1 MAMVYK
7 ILGQKSPAATTDF
20 NLYTV
25 SGSKQA
31 IINCITVA
39 NRDAGDAAT
48 YQISIRPDGATKTTD
63 HYIAY
68 NVQIGAASS
77 IALKL
82 CITLDTND
90 VITVQSSTALVTF
103 NAYGVEIDV

>member
-1 MAMVYK
+1 MAIRYK
-7 ILGQKSPAATTDF
+7 VLGQKSPAANTSWDIYAVNGTKD
-20 NLYTV
+20 
-25 SGSKQA
+25 S

-39 NRDAGDAAT
+39 NRDANSAT
-48 YQISIRPDGATKTTD
+48 YRISVRPDGATLTAD

-68 NVQIGAASS
+68 DVQVGSNTS
-77 IALKL
+77 VSLNL
-82 CITLDTND
+82 GLTLDTND

>member
-7 ILGQKSPAATTDF
+7 VLGQKSPAATTDF

-39 NRDAGDAAT
+39 NRDANSAT
-48 YQISIRPDGATKTTD
+48 YRISVRPDGATLTAD

-68 NVQIGAASS
+68 DVQVGSNTS
-77 IALKL
+77 VSLNL
-82 CITLDTND
+82 GLTLDTND
-90 VITVQSSTALVTF
+90 VITVQSSTATITF

>member
-1 MAMVYK
+1 MVYK

-39 NRDAGDAAT
+39 NRDANSAT
-48 YQISIRPDGATKTTD
+48 YRISVRPDGATLTTD

-68 NVQIGAASS
+68 DVQVGSNLS
-77 IALKL
+77 VALNL
-82 CITLDTND
+82 GITLDTND
-90 VITVQSSTALVTF
+90 VITVQSSSGLVTF

>member
-1 MAMVYK
+1 MTYK

-39 NRDAGDAAT
+39 NRDANSAT
-48 YQISIRPDGATKTTD
+48 YRISVRPDGATLTTD
-63 HYIAY
+63 HYLAY
-68 NVQIGAASS
+68 DVQVGSNLS
-77 IALKL
+77 VALNL
-82 CITLDTND
+82 GITLDTND
-90 VITVQSSTALVTF
+90 VITVQSSSGLVTF

>member
-39 NRDAGDAAT
+39 NRDANSAT
-48 YQISIRPDGATKTTD
+48 YRISVRPDGATLTTD

-68 NVQIGAASS
+68 DVEVGSNLSV
-77 IALKL
+77 ALNL
-82 CITLDTND
+82 GITLDTND
-90 VITVQSSTALVTF
+90 VITVQSSSGLVTF

>member
-31 IINCITVA
+31 IINCITIA
-39 NRDAGDAAT
+39 NRDANSAT
-48 YQISIRPDGATKTTD
+48 YRISVRPDGATLTAD

-68 NVQIGAASS
+68 NVQVDANLSV
-77 IALKL
+77 ALNL
-82 CITLDTND
+82 GITLDTND
-90 VITVQSSTALVTF
+90 VITVQSSSGFVTF

>member
-39 NRDAGDAAT
+39 NRNSDSAT
-48 YQISIRPDGATKTTD
+48 YRISVRPDGATLTTD

-68 NVQIGAASS
+68 DVQVGANSTTS
-77 IALKL
+77 LNL
-82 CITLDTND
+82 GLTLDTND

>member
-1 MAMVYK
+1 MAQTYK
-7 ILGQKSPAATTDF
+7 VLGQKSPAATTDF

-39 NRDAGDAAT
+39 NRDANSAT
-48 YQISIRPDGATKTTD
+48 YRISVRPDGATLTED
-63 HYIAY
+63 HYLAY
-68 NVQIGAASS
+68 DVQVGSNSS
-77 IALKL
+77 VALNL
-82 CITLDTND
+82 GITLDTND
-90 VITVQSSTALVTF
+90 VITVQSSSGLVTF

>member
-7 ILGQKSPAATTDF
+7 ILGQKSPAAATDF

-39 NRDAGDAAT
+39 NRAADSAT
-48 YQISIRPDGATKTTD
+48 YRISVRPDGATLTTD

-68 NVQIGAASS
+68 DVQVGSNS
-77 IALKL
+77 TTALNL
-82 CITLDTND
+82 GITLDTND
-90 VITVQSSTALVTF
+90 VITVQSSTATITF

>member
-7 ILGQKSPAATTDF
+7 VLGQKSPAATTDF

-39 NRDAGDAAT
+39 NRDANSAT
-48 YQISIRPDGATKTTD
+48 YQISVRPDGATLTTD

-68 NVQIGAASS
+68 NVQVDANLSV
-77 IALKL
+77 ALNL
-82 CITLDTND
+82 GITLDTND
-90 VITVQSSTALVTF
+90 VITVQSSSGLVTF

>member
-1 MAMVYK
+1 MAQTYK
-7 ILGQKSPAATTDF
+7 ILGQKSPAAATDF

-25 SGSKQA
+25 SGSKQT

-39 NRDAGDAAT
+39 NRDANAAT
-48 YQISIRPDGATKTTD
+48 YRISVRPDGATLTTD

-68 NVQIGAASS
+68 DVQVGSNSS
-77 IALKL
+77 VSLNL
-82 CITLDTND
+82 GLTLDTND

>member
-1 MAMVYK
+1 MAMTYK
-7 ILGQKSPAATTDF
+7 ILGQKSPAAVTDF

-39 NRDAGDAAT
+39 NRDANAAT
-48 YQISIRPDGATKTTD
+48 YRISVRPDAAVLTTD

-68 NVQIGAASS
+68 DVQVGSNTS
-77 IALKL
+77 VSLNL
-82 CITLDTND
+82 GITLDTND
-90 VITVQSSTALVTF
+90 VITVQSSSGLVTF

>member
-7 ILGQKSPAATTDF
+7 VLGQKSPAATTDF

-39 NRDAGDAAT
+39 NRDANSAT
-48 YQISIRPDGATKTTD
+48 YRISVRPDGATLTTD

-68 NVQIGAASS
+68 DVQIGSNSS
-77 IALKL
+77 VSLNL
-82 CITLDTND
+82 GLTLDTND

>member
-7 ILGQKSPAATTDF
+7 VLGQKSPAATTDF

-39 NRDAGDAAT
+39 NRDANSAT
-48 YQISIRPDGATKTTD
+48 YRISVRPDGATLTTD

-68 NVQIGAASS
+68 DVQVGSNLS
-77 IALKL
+77 VALNL
-82 CITLDTND
+82 GITLDTND
-90 VITVQSSTALVTF
+90 VITVQSSSGLVTF